1 MGPKGCPGY
10 NVYFQ
15 NLIFISATG
24 ARILNFLKSKSVDC
38 MVQLN
43 IILDILRIPLTYQSF
58 ADIGVL

>member
-24 ARILNFLKSKSVDC
+24 TRILNLLESQSVAC
-38 MVQLN
+38 IVQLN
-43 IILDILRIPLTYQSF
+43 IIIYILKIP
-58 ADIGVL
+58 